1 MKPFVI
7 VTCMTLVL
15 LGAMDLG
22 LRTWVSVS

>member
-22 LRTWVSVS
+22 LRPWVWVS